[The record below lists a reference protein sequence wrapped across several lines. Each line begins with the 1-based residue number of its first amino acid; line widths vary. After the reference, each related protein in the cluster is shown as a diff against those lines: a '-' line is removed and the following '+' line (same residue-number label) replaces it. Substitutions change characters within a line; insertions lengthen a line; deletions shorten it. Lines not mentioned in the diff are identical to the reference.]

1 VEDGHWN
8 EIATLIRLVYVAGN
22 PSKQLSHHQLYVPE
36 IMHVASFI
44 AGIGPTLIRKSVYG
58 IIMNLLQSLYLTR
71 PEDAS
76 GPKFLNLINECTQP
90 ETLQLFGLTRS
101 TSTSDYTDFEHTGD
115 KSLLDSLERLSRL
128 LVRIVE
134 ISAGSQGAFDPWKL
148 PSQRSDI
155 VKGLLNIWRAR
166 WMSLATSTAFQLSPA
181 IQTRAFVVLGTLAT
195 SDVDDDLLYQ
205 MLVAFKV
212 ALSQSTETDTTSI
225 VSMLRCM
232 CRVLPAAS
240 KESRFIVLL
249 FWMAVALLQSS
260 HMAFYNE
267 AADLLRITLERL
279 DARGAFR
286 QGTMSYILLKGR
298 VPLEEI
304 ACQLD
309 QLLGL
314 SFESSFSFSLASI
327 IFKGLRHGHLKAAG
341 EATLR
346 TLLRVAVRSFD
357 DASNSKGPLNQDA
370 LGYFIALLPL
380 STTRDSYRR
389 LLQDC
394 KLDASRLVEDP
405 SESLVNNNLG
415 VPHPTLAVLGIEDT
429 TTALFSA
436 SFIGAILSSAQGND
450 AESEILYTLLSDL
463 AEVSP
468 EAVSMT
474 YGFFPV

>member
-1 VEDGHWN
+1 VEDGRWN
-8 EIATLIRLVYVAGN
+8 EIATLVRLVYVAGN
-22 PSKQLSHHQLYVPE
+22 QSKQLSHHQLYVPE

-71 PEDAS
+71 PEDAG
-76 GPKFLNLINECTQP
+76 GPNFLNLINECTQP

-101 TSTSDYTDFEHTGD
+101 TSTSDYTDFEHTSD
-115 KSLLDSLERLSRL
+115 KLLLDSLERLSRL

-134 ISAGSQGAFDPWKL
+134 ISAGSQGVFDQPKL
-148 PSQRSDI
+148 PSPQPSDF

-232 CRVLPAAS
+232 CRVLPSAS
-240 KESRFIVLL
+240 EKSRFIVLL

-260 HMAFYNE
+260 HMAFYVE
-267 AADLLRITLERL
+267 AADLLRITLERM
-279 DARGAFR
+279 DARGSFR
-286 QGTMSYILLKGR
+286 RGSMSYVLLKGR

-314 SFESSFSFSLASI
+314 SFESSFSFSLAST
-327 IFKGLRHGHLKAAG
+327 IFKGLRHGHLKSAG
-341 EATLR
+341 ESALR
-346 TLLRVAVRSFD
+346 TLLRVTVRSD
-357 DASNSKGPLNQDA
+357 NVSNTKGPLNPDA

-405 SESLVNNNLG
+405 SDSLDNNL
-415 VPHPTLAVLGIEDT
+415 VPRPSLTILGIDDA
-429 TTALFSA
+429 TTALYAA

-450 AESEILYTLLSDL
+450 TESEILYTLLSDL

-468 EAVSMT
+468 EVVSMT
-474 YGFFPV
+474 